1 MTTLTPIIATNPLI
15 LRAATTSPP
24 AALANTLDVSP
35 TRPSSVVSLG
45 NPVAD
50 VIDLYS
56 KNGQLPGRETV
67 WAWENDNQDAVTQLI
82 SQRFGSIS
90 TASRYSGLGAA
101 LVDQFIGGGGAGI
114 SQSVLNTTAE
124 RAGDTGGIKADQA
137 VLHSKADNQVSL
149 SIKTASGKTVTFSLF
164 SQKHGLGV
172 QATVDGGD
180 LTADELKA
188 VGQLGAAF
196 QASVDGLTA
205 VPPKLDLSKLTQFD
219 THVLKSVD
227 LNAKLK
233 NQADED
239 LSLAFHADSQTR
251 TTRMSGP
258 AGDIDLAVDLKNTA
272 IQGDAKQQ
280 ANALKTYLAQFDR
293 VQERGSA
300 NADLM
305 AMFKDAFSAM
315 NSNHPQ
321 TVGAPNALSNNPTD
335 KGLLTGLADFK
346 ASIKQAVGA
355 SNPMRPT
362 EVDSFSYTVSQK
374 TQVNGRSSADRS
386 VTQNQQSVLSAN
398 FHRSL
403 GGGEPPV
410 LDGTRKSQNYLYVHV
425 QDKASSTASFSYKD
439 GQLASA
445 SVSQSAVQNTRTQKY
460 EMAQLV
466 SDAVEPKEGS
476 SKRDYLALLEHAAKE
491 VKKSKD
497 ALEQSTLKDALAA
510 MQGSVLL
517 HDYPAV
523 LMH

>member
-1 MTTLTPIIATNPLI
+1 M
-15 LRAATTSPP
+15 
-24 AALANTLDVSP
+24 
-35 TRPSSVVSLG
+35 
-45 NPVAD
+45 AD

>member
-305 AMFKDAFSAM
+305 VMFKDAFSAM

>member
-355 SNPMRPT
+355 SNPMRPK

-374 TQVNGRSSADRS
+374 TEVNGRSSADRS

-398 FHRSL
+398 FHKSL

-410 LDGTRKSQNYLYVHV
+410 LDDTRKSQNYLYVHV

-466 SDAVEPKEGS
+466 SDTVEPKDGS

>member
-15 LRAATTSPP
+15 LRAATTSSP